1 MIPRKLLLWLALGLI
16 GWTLAA
22 TVSAQVYPAFAERI
36 TQLMLIG
43 VLVIVIIAVS
53 DFLAVFLPWKN
64 TAPLTVERRVSGSV
78 AVGVWS
84 PVTLKMSWPH
94 QQLRPLTFTIH
105 DQQPQ
110 LCEAIGQPFTAT
122 VAAGGYALTSYKFKP
137 NIRGDLMFGRPHLR
151 VVSPLR
157 LWERQVHI
165 GSAQLVRSLPNF
177 AAVSRYALL
186 ATENRLS
193 DIGVLRR
200 RRRGEGL
207 TFEQLREYRQG
218 DSMRQIDWKAS
229 TRNNRLISR
238 EYEDERDQ
246 RVVFLIDC
254 GRRMAAQASSDTL
267 SHFDHALNAVL
278 LLSYVVVRQGD
289 SVGLMTFGNAQ
300 SRYLVPGKSRNM
312 VNRCLD
318 TLYDLQPSL
327 QTPDY
332 VLAAKELAAKLT
344 RRSLVV
350 VITNVRDEDDESLSQ
365 ALKLLSRRNLVLL
378 ASLREDVLDNEMVK
392 PIVTLNEAANYAGAS
407 AYFEAR
413 EHLLRTLQ
421 MQGTNILDVTP
432 KQLSVQLVNRYLEL
446 KHSGRV

>member
-1 MIPRKLLLWLALGLI
+1 MIPRKLLLWVAFALI

-22 TVSAQVYPAFAERI
+22 TVGAQLYPDFAERI
-36 TQLMLIG
+36 MRGMSIG
-43 VLVIVIIAVS
+43 VLIAVVIAAA
-53 DFLAVFLPWKN
+53 DFLAVYLPWKN
-64 TAPLTVERRVSGSV
+64 ATPLLVERRVSGTV

-84 PVTLKMSWPH
+84 PVSLKMSWPH
-94 QQLRPLTFTIH
+94 QQARALTFTIY

-110 LCEAIGQPFTAT
+110 NCEAVGQPFTVT

-157 LWERQVHI
+157 LWVRQVHV
-165 GSAQLVRSLPNF
+165 GSSQLVRSLPNF

-254 GRRMAAQASSDTL
+254 GRRMAAQASADSL

-378 ASLREDVLDNEMVK
+378 ASLREDVLDLEMTA
-392 PIVTLNEAANYAGAS
+392 PITNLKEAANYAGAA

-413 EHLLRTLQ
+413 ETLLRKLQ
-421 MQGTNILDVTP
+421 VQGTNLMDVTP

>member
-1 MIPRKLLLWLALGLI
+1 MVPRKLLLWLAFALV

-22 TVSAQVYPAFAERI
+22 TVAAQVYANSAERI
-36 TQLMLIG
+36 MQTMLIG
-43 VLVIVIIAVS
+43 VAVVIIIAAA
-53 DFLAVFLPWKN
+53 DFLTIYLQWRG
-64 TAPLTVERRVSGSV
+64 TSQLLVERRVAGSV

-84 PVTLKMSWPH
+84 PVNLKMSWPH
-94 QQLRPLTFTIH
+94 QQLRAVTFTIH
-105 DQQPQ
+105 DQQPDH
-110 LCEAIGQPFTAT
+110 CEAVGQPFTVT

-137 NIRGDLMFGRPHLR
+137 NIRGDLMFGRPHVR
-151 VVSPLR
+151 VVSPLG
-157 LWERQVHI
+157 LWVRQVYV
-165 GSAQLVRSLPNF
+165 GSTQLVRSLPNF

-193 DIGVLRR
+193 EIGVMRR

-254 GRRMAAQASSDTL
+254 GRRMAAQASADTL

-378 ASLREDVLDNEMVK
+378 ASLREDVLDSEIAK
-392 PIVTLNEAANYAGAS
+392 PILNIKDAANYAAAS

-413 EHLLRTLQ
+413 EGLLRSLQ
-421 MQGTNILDVTP
+421 AQGSNVLDVTP
-432 KQLSVQLVNRYLEL
+432 KQLSVQLVNRYLDL